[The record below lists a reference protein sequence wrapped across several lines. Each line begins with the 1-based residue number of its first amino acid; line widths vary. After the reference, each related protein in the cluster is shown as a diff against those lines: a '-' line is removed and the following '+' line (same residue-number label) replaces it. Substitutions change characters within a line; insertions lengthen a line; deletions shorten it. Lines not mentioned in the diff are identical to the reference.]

1 MLSIIYDQSTDTIII
16 GCQSSMSFKSKTYPI
31 THEIW
36 YDHGMK
42 STNRIKCLS
51 CGWRG
56 EAQDLEHLTIKLQAS
71 PMDLG
76 KKACPLC
83 KSIAVEKIRH
93 NYTLLR
99 WKQRPYACWK
109 HPTLRQ
115 CYVKNHAWRCDDQ
128 LFRSVRRSFF
138 RPPYLYHGVGRG
150 GPIPGGYLHG
160 CNQWSKSTSIT
171 SA

>member
-1 MLSIIYDQSTDTIII
+1 
-16 GCQSSMSFKSKTYPI
+16 
-31 THEIW
+31 
-36 YDHGMK
+36 MK

-93 NYTLLR
+93 NYYLNHCYKSLNSQGGDLVIFGTSLKSNDDHIAKAIIAGKWDNVYAGAFSDDDVRSLLSLKERIVRNNKANTRRKQTTFTLYDAKTVNP
-99 WKQRPYACWK
+99 WG
-109 HPTLRQ
+109 
-115 CYVKNHAWRCDDQ
+115 NND
-128 LFRSVRRSFF
+128 
-138 RPPYLYHGVGRG
+138 
-150 GPIPGGYLHG
+150 
-160 CNQWSKSTSIT
+160 
-171 SA
+171 